1 MLQIKDIHK
10 EYRTGNLVQR
20 ALDGVSLSLRDNEF
34 VAILGPS
41 GSGKTTLL
49 NIIGGLDRYDSG
61 DLIINGISTKKYKD
75 RDWDSYRN
83 HTIGFVFQSYNLI
96 PHQTVLANVELALTI
111 SGVSKSE
118 RRRRAKEALEKVG
131 LGAQIHKKPSQMS
144 GGQMQRVAIA
154 RALVNDPEIL
164 LADEPTGALDSDTSV
179 QVMDLLQEVAKERL
193 VVMVTHNPELAQ
205 LYATRIVT
213 VKDGRILSDTDP
225 FVIDSE
231 SMAPPVHKNMGKS
244 SMSFFTALSL
254 SFQNLKTKKARTLLT
269 SFAGSIGIIGIALIL
284 SISNGV
290 DKYITNMEEETLSE
304 YPLQIQST
312 GVDLTSMMMGA
323 ATAQSGKK
331 DGEVGVAQMVTNMF
345 SKMNSNDLES
355 LKVYLD
361 SNESSISQYANSV
374 EYTYSVSPQI
384 FLENGKNI
392 RQVNPDKSFSA
403 MGLGSGSS
411 NSIMSSTMSTDVFH
425 EMPEDAD
432 LYKDQYDVKAG
443 RWPENYKECVLVL
456 TSQGDIS
463 DFLQYTLGLRDG
475 KELDDMVQKFIAE
488 EAVETPENEGPYTYD
503 EILGKKFKLV
513 NSTDYYE
520 YDEEYKVWKDKSDNS
535 SYMKYLVKNGEDLT
549 IVGIVQPVE
558 GYTASMLTAG
568 ICYTPELT
576 KHVIEKAASSEI
588 VKQQLAD
595 EKINVFTGEEFGK
608 EDNENSKFDMESL
621 FSINADALQ
630 EAFQVDLSGFNMDL
644 SSLSGLSS
652 GLNVEMPDMPDMSA
666 LAGNINL
673 DESSMPD
680 LSKLIKLDDLDLDL
694 SHMIDPEE
702 ILKNLPADQVPD
714 MSQALKS
721 VKFDF
726 TEEKVTALLKE
737 VLTGYQESIKDKPE
751 ADMDKM
757 QAALKQYLTSK
768 EMNERLCKDLQELVK
783 NNVNVD
789 MSSEKLIAVAV
800 GLMNQYQE
808 YAKAN
813 GITQTDVASILAFL
827 SQGEIQQQIKE
838 EAENLVK
845 NSVTVNITTKQIRD
859 LLMQDVVAAYPE
871 YARNNSLPDPAN
883 LGTYF
888 LEYMQTEDGQNR
900 LMNGLMTLV
909 DTSEVQTQFSQAM
922 ETYMKSMMTSF
933 TDAIAKGIESKFTEI
948 MEQVEKQLTKGI
960 QTAMEQMIGNISSGM
975 QEAMQSV
982 MTSVSSSLTSAMS
995 QAMSGLGGLGSGM
1008 GNMEDALS
1016 INPEAFAK
1024 AIQMNMNEDDLS
1036 ELMMSLLSS
1045 ENSSYDGNLKKL
1057 GYADLN
1063 VPGGINIYPKD
1074 FESKSEI
1081 VGILDQYNA
1090 DMEAAGEDEKV
1101 ITYTDLVGTLM
1112 SSVTNIVN
1120 IISYVLVAFVAISLV
1135 VSSIMIGVITY
1146 ISVLER
1152 KKEIGILRAIGASRH
1167 NVSQVF
1173 NAETFIIGF
1182 CAGAMGIGIT
1192 LLLLIPANSIIRS
1205 LADGVNVK
1213 AALPPV
1219 AAVVLI
1225 GLSVVLTLLGGLI
1238 PSRKAAKSDPVTA
1251 LRTD

>member
-475 KELDDMVQKFIAE
+475 KELDDMVQKFMAE

-535 SYMKYLVKNGEDLT
+535 SYMKKLVKNGEDLT

-558 GYTASMLTAG
+558 GATASMLTAG

-845 NSVTVNITTKQIRD
+845 NSVTVNITTKQIQD
-859 LLMQDVVAAYPE
+859 LLLQDVVAAYPE

>member
-49 NIIGGLDRYDSG
+49 NIIGGLDRYDRG

-213 VKDGRILSDTDP
+213 VKDGRLLSDTDP

-475 KELDDMVQKFIAE
+475 KELDDMVQKFMAE

-535 SYMKYLVKNGEDLT
+535 SYMRKLVKNGEDLT

-558 GYTASMLTAG
+558 GATASMLTAG